1 MPLHLI
7 QVNTPLV
14 LKNKINPRNIIF
26 QITNIMKTTRI
37 KFLALVISFLGI
49 TTLATAQKSYTLDS
63 KSTFSV
69 AGTSTLHDWE
79 MKSASGTG
87 TANLTISNSKLTE
100 IESLSITLAAE
111 SVKSE
116 KKSMD
121 KVAYETLKTDKNK
134 NIKYV
139 LKSAEKVNETTWEL
153 TGTYTIAG
161 VSKLLKTTVKT
172 TVTQNGLN
180 MQGTNKITFS
190 EFGMKSPTAMLGT
203 IKTGQD
209 LTLKFNL
216 TFNL

>member
-1 MPLHLI
+1 M
-7 QVNTPLV
+7 T
-14 LKNKINPRNIIF
+14 K
-26 QITNIMKTTRI
+26 MKTNTLKLFAFI
-37 KFLALVISFLGI
+37 AAFLGI
-49 TTLATAQKSYTLDS
+49 SSFATAQKSYALDN

-79 MKSASGTG
+79 MKSTSGAG
-87 TANLTISNSKLTE
+87 TATLNIANGKLIDIDALTV
-100 IESLSITLAAE
+100 TLLAE

-161 VSKLLKTTVKT
+161 VSKVYKTSVKT
-172 TVTQNGLN
+172 TVTKEGLN
-180 MQGTNKITFS
+180 LQGTNKITFTD
-190 EFGMKSPTAMLGT
+190 FGMKSPTAMLGT
-203 IKTGQD
+203 IRTGQD
-209 LTLKFNL
+209 LTIKFNL
-216 TFNL
+216 NFNL

>member
-1 MPLHLI
+1 M
-7 QVNTPLV
+7 T
-14 LKNKINPRNIIF
+14 KMKTNKIKLIAVVFAIF
-26 QITNIMKTTRI
+26 
-37 KFLALVISFLGI
+37 GI
-49 TTLATAQKSYTLDS
+49 TSFASAQKTYALDS

-87 TANLTISNSKLTE
+87 TANLTIANGKLTE
-100 IESLSITLAAE
+100 IESLSVTLLAE

-153 TGTYTIAG
+153 NGTYTIAG
-161 VSKLLKTTVKT
+161 VSKAYKTTVKT
-172 TVTQNGLN
+172 TVTKDGLN
-180 MQGTNKITFS
+180 LQGSNKITFAD
-190 EFGMKSPTAMLGT
+190 FGMKSPTAMLGT

-209 LTLKFNL
+209 LTIKFNL
-216 TFNL
+216 NFNL

>member
-1 MPLHLI
+1 M
-7 QVNTPLV
+7 T
-14 LKNKINPRNIIF
+14 K
-26 QITNIMKTTRI
+26 MKTNTL
-37 KFLALVISFLGI
+37 KLFAVVTAFLGI
-49 TTLATAQKSYTLDS
+49 SSFATAQKSYTLDS

-79 MKSASGTG
+79 MKSTSGTG
-87 TANLTISNSKLTE
+87 TATLNIANGKLTE
-100 IESLSITLAAE
+100 IDALTVTLLAE

-161 VSKLLKTTVKT
+161 VSKVYKTSVKT
-172 TVTQNGLN
+172 TVTKEGLN
-180 MQGTNKITFS
+180 LQGTNKITFS
-190 EFGMKSPTAMLGT
+190 DFGMKSPTAMLGT
-203 IKTGQD
+203 IRTGQD
-209 LTLKFNL
+209 LTIKFNL
-216 TFNL
+216 NFNL

>member
-1 MPLHLI
+1 M
-7 QVNTPLV
+7 T
-14 LKNKINPRNIIF
+14 K
-26 QITNIMKTTRI
+26 MKTNKLKLI
-37 KFLALVISFLGI
+37 AAIIAFFGI
-49 TTLATAQKSYTLDS
+49 TSIATAQKSYPLDS

-87 TANLTISNSKLTE
+87 TANLTIANSKLSE
-100 IESLSITLAAE
+100 IESLSVTLLAE

-161 VSKLLKTTVKT
+161 VSKVYKTTVKT
-172 TVTQNGLN
+172 TVTKDGLN
-180 MQGTNKITFS
+180 LQGTNKITFTD
-190 EFGMKSPTAMLGT
+190 FGMKSPTAMLGT

-209 LTLKFNL
+209 LTIKFNL
-216 TFNL
+216 NFNL

>member
-1 MPLHLI
+1 M
-7 QVNTPLV
+7 T
-14 LKNKINPRNIIF
+14 K
-26 QITNIMKTTRI
+26 MKTNTLKLFTI
-37 KFLALVISFLGI
+37 VTAFLGI
-49 TTLATAQKSYTLDS
+49 STLATAQKSYALDS

-87 TANLTISNSKLTE
+87 TASLNIANGKLTD
-100 IESLSITLAAE
+100 IEALTVTLLAE

-134 NIKYV
+134 QIKYV

-161 VSKLLKTTVKT
+161 VSKVYKTSVKT
-172 TVTQNGLN
+172 TVTKDGLN
-180 MQGTNKITFS
+180 LQGTNKITFTD
-190 EFGMKSPTAMLGT
+190 FGMKSPTAMLGT

-209 LTLKFNL
+209 LTIKFNL
-216 TFNL
+216 NFNL

>member
-1 MPLHLI
+1 M
-7 QVNTPLV
+7 T
-14 LKNKINPRNIIF
+14 K
-26 QITNIMKTTRI
+26 MKTI
-37 KFLALVISFLGI
+37 KIKLFAIVIAFFGI
-49 TTLATAQKSYTLDS
+49 TTFATAQKSYALDG

-87 TANLTISNSKLTE
+87 IANFTIANSKLTD
-100 IESLSITLAAE
+100 IESLSISLLAE

-161 VSKLLKTTVKT
+161 VSKVYKTTVKS
-172 TVTQNGLN
+172 TVTKDGLN
-180 MQGTNKITFS
+180 MQGSNKITFAD
-190 EFGMKSPTAMLGT
+190 FGMKSPTALLGT

-209 LTLKFNL
+209 LTIKFNL
-216 TFNL
+216 NFNL

>member
-1 MPLHLI
+1 M
-7 QVNTPLV
+7 T
-14 LKNKINPRNIIF
+14 K
-26 QITNIMKTTRI
+26 MKTNTL
-37 KFLALVISFLGI
+37 KLFAVVTAFLGI
-49 TTLATAQKSYTLDS
+49 SALATAQKPYTLDS

-87 TANLTISNSKLTE
+87 TASLNIANGKLIDIEALTI
-100 IESLSITLAAE
+100 TLLAE

-161 VSKLLKTTVKT
+161 VSKIYKTSVKT
-172 TVTQNGLN
+172 TVTKDGLN
-180 MQGTNKITFS
+180 LQGSNKITFAD
-190 EFGMKSPTAMLGT
+190 FGMKSPTAMLGT

-209 LTLKFNL
+209 LTIKFNL
-216 TFNL
+216 NFNL

>member
-1 MPLHLI
+1 M
-7 QVNTPLV
+7 T
-14 LKNKINPRNIIF
+14 K
-26 QITNIMKTTRI
+26 MKTNTL
-37 KFLALVISFLGI
+37 KFLAVVTAFLGI
-49 TTLATAQKSYTLDS
+49 TTIATAQKSYSLD

-87 TANLTISNSKLTE
+87 TASLNIANGKLTDIEALTINLP
-100 IESLSITLAAE
+100 AE
-111 SVKSE
+111 TVKSE

-161 VSKLLKTTVKT
+161 VSKVYKTNVKT
-172 TVTQNGLN
+172 TITKEGLN
-180 MQGTNKITFS
+180 LQGSNKITFT

-209 LTLKFNL
+209 LTIKFNL
-216 TFNL
+216 NFNL

>member
-1 MPLHLI
+1 
-7 QVNTPLV
+7 
-14 LKNKINPRNIIF
+14 
-26 QITNIMKTTRI
+26 MKTSRI
-37 KFLALVISFLGI
+37 KLFAFAIAFLGI
-49 TTLATAQKSYTLDS
+49 TAFATAQKSYTLDS

-87 TANLTISNSKLTE
+87 TASLNIANGKLTDIDALTI
-100 IESLSITLAAE
+100 TLPAE
-111 SVKSE
+111 TIKSE

-161 VSKLLKTTVKT
+161 VSKVYKTTAKT
-172 TVTQNGLN
+172 TVTKDGLN
-180 MQGTNKITFS
+180 LQGTNKITFTD
-190 EFGMKSPTAMLGT
+190 FGMKSPTAMLGT

-216 TFNL
+216 NFNL

>member
-1 MPLHLI
+1 
-7 QVNTPLV
+7 
-14 LKNKINPRNIIF
+14 
-26 QITNIMKTTRI
+26 MKTNKMKLFAI
-37 KFLALVISFLGI
+37 VMAIFGI
-49 TTLATAQKSYTLDS
+49 TSIAKAQKSYVLDG

-87 TANLTISNSKLTE
+87 TATLNITNGKLTD
-100 IESLSITLAAE
+100 IDALTVTLLAE

-134 NIKYV
+134 QIKYI

-161 VSKLLKTTVKT
+161 VSKVYKTSVKT
-172 TVTQNGLN
+172 TVTKDGLN
-180 MQGTNKITFS
+180 LQGSNKITFAD
-190 EFGMKSPTAMLGT
+190 FGMKSPTAMLGT
-203 IKTGQD
+203 IKTGKD
-209 LTLKFNL
+209 LTIKFNL
-216 TFNL
+216 NFNL

>member
-1 MPLHLI
+1 MKS
-7 QVNTPLV
+7 Q
-14 LKNKINPRNIIF
+14 KIRIF
-26 QITNIMKTTRI
+26 AFI
-37 KFLALVISFLGI
+37 ISFLGM
-49 TTLATAQKSYTLDS
+49 TTFATAQKNYTLDN

-69 AGTSTLHDWE
+69 LGTSTLHDWE

-87 TANLTISNSKLTE
+87 TANLTIANAKLID
-100 IESLSITLAAE
+100 IESLSITLLAE
-111 SVKSE
+111 SIKSE

-153 TGTYTIAG
+153 TGNYTIAG
-161 VSKLLKTTVKT
+161 VSKVLKTTAKT
-172 TVTQNGLN
+172 TVTKDGLT
-180 MQGTNKITFS
+180 MQGSNKITFND
-190 EFGMKSPTAMLGT
+190 FGMKSPTALLGT

-216 TFNL
+216 NFNLL